1 MAVSLRK
8 GQRINLTKDAGL
20 KNALVGLGWDTNR
33 YDGSE
38 EFDLDLVLFMLGK
51 DGKVVDDRY
60 IIYYGKGH
68 DKDPEEAIFY
78 SGDNRNGE
86 GDGDDESVVIDF
98 SKISPIVNKI
108 VVAVTI
114 YDATVRNQNFGMV
127 DNSYIRFVNTATG
140 EETHNYPLCEN
151 FSIQKSVIFGEFYK
165 NGNDWN
171 FKAVG
176 EGYDKELEDLCIEYG
191 LEVDD

>member
-140 EETHNYPLCEN
+140 EETHNYPQTAMTGI
-151 FSIQKSVIFGEFYK
+151 SKQSVKDMIKSLKISASSMVSK
-165 NGNDWN
+165 
-171 FKAVG
+171 
-176 EGYDKELEDLCIEYG
+176 
-191 LEVDD
+191 

>member
-33 YDGSE
+33 YDGSA

-60 IIYYGKGH
+60 IIYYGTKH

-86 GDGDDESVVIDF
+86 GDGDDESVTIDF

-127 DNSYIRFVNTATG
+127 DNSYIRFVNTETG
-140 EETHNYPLCEN
+140 EETHKYPLCEK
-151 FSIQKSVIFGEFYK
+151 FSIQKSVVFGEFYK
-165 NGNDWN
+165 NGDGWN

-176 EGYDKELEDLCIEYG
+176 EGYDKELGDLCIEYG